1 MTATP
6 RFLVIEGIDGCG
18 KSTQVERLAGR
29 HGWLATREPGGT
41 ALGGAILFSPVFGV
55 LPPTDLSAWILAD
68 RLPVRLQLQVHK
80 YIWGA
85 HARGV

>member
-1 MTATP
+1 VKFVVQDRADYEFA
-6 RFLVIEGIDGCG
+6 RGV
-18 KSTQVERLAGR
+18 VERYRLDGR
-29 HGWLATREPGGT
+29 CA
-41 ALGGAILFSPVFGV
+41 AVLFSPVHDV
-55 LPPTDLSAWILAD
+55 LPPPELASWILAD

>member
-1 MTATP
+1 
-6 RFLVIEGIDGCG
+6 VHD
-18 KSTQVERLAGR
+18 
-29 HGWLATREPGGT
+29 
-41 ALGGAILFSPVFGV
+41 V
-55 LPPTDLSAWILAD
+55 LPPLELASWILAD